1 MLRTMSYL
9 VTLGVALI
17 LLNQGGCSPGAGNGG
32 SGPSA
37 GAPGAGATSAS
48 AGSATGGAS
57 SGLGGAPT
65 LAGGSV
71 GMSGASPAG
80 GASAA
85 AGTGPASGGS
95 SGASGGSAGSSGG
108 TNGGHAGAGGSAGA
122 SMGGAQG
129 AGGSSG
135 GSGLGGTTDSL
146 GTISGSP
153 AIAALMALTKNC
165 TTAKQIPNSHT
176 YKLDSGS
183 TTSICSLK
191 GGAGNAGGA
200 IYYTADMDIDCDGIT
215 TTHCPGTG
223 ADMDCCYQDETS
235 FHGPN
240 SASNENGPQ
249 LTSEKTPYI
258 VIPQDVKF
266 PGLDTN
272 KGGSII
278 AVIYNNQ
285 LEFGVFG
292 DTGPTDIIGEASVRT
307 ANGLG
312 IPASPATGGAAGGVT
327 YIAFV
332 GAGSQPADMENLTQI
347 QTLGAQLTEALLKN
361 NP

>member
-1 MLRTMSYL
+1 VAFVL
-9 VTLGVALI
+9 V
-17 LLNQGGCSPGAGNGG
+17 NQGGCSSATNAG
-32 SGPSA
+32 SAPSA
-37 GAPGAGATSAS
+37 GAPGTGAVSSS
-48 AGSATGGAS
+48 AGSAI
-57 SGLGGAPT
+57 GGAPL
-65 LAGGSV
+65 LAGGSMGV
-71 GMSGASPAG
+71 GGANPAG
-80 GASAA
+80 GASQTG
-85 AGTGPASGGS
+85 GTGPVSGGS
-95 SGASGGSAGSSGG
+95 AGASGGSLGASGG
-108 TNGGHAGAGGSAGA
+108 GAGGSRAGAGGGGAGA

-135 GSGLGGTTDSL
+135 GSGLGGTTNSL
-146 GTISGSP
+146 GTITGSP
-153 AIAALMALTKNC
+153 AIAALLALTKNC
-165 TTAKQIPNSHT
+165 STANQIPNSHT

-183 TTSICSLK
+183 STSICSLK

-200 IYYTADMDIDCDGIT
+200 IYYTADMDIDCDGIMS
-215 TTHCPGTG
+215 THCPGTPP
-223 ADMDCCYQDETS
+223 DMDCCYQDQTS

-240 SASNENGPQ
+240 SASNANGPQ
-249 LTSEKTPYI
+249 LTSEKTPYV

-285 LEFGVFG
+285 LEFAVFG

-312 IPASPATGGAAGGVT
+312 IPASPASGGVAGGVT

-332 GAGSQPADMENLTQI
+332 GAGAQPADMENLTQI
-347 QTLGAQLTEALLKN
+347 QTLGAQLTQALLKN